1 VATEPSLYTV
11 GVAPHLRSSSSIAVL
26 NWTMVLAL
34 LPTAIAGAVSHAY
47 GQASVAPAGMDL
59 TNMSPALTAVAREL
73 GVEAASLWFLGI
85 MGTLTLALGLG
96 MLLEYLTQVLM
107 RQPYRALD
115 GHGAL
120 MGALLGLMMPPTT
133 PWWVLVFGILLAIVL
148 GKQLYGGIGAYA
160 MHPAVVGWLIL
171 LLSWPH
177 HLYPIGSASIAAASV
192 WPVGATL
199 AGGLF
204 LWWQGHIRPQI
215 PLAALASIA
224 IFSLLFAARLQGGP
238 LDQIL
243 DGHVMLGAFFLAT
256 DATSSPA
263 NRRVLWIYG
272 AGFGFLTVLIRAF
285 GVWPDA
291 VPFAV
296 LLMNILSPLLDRIKP
311 RMREVAAT

>member
-1 VATEPSLYTV
+1 MATEPILYTV
-11 GVAPHLRSSSSIAVL
+11 GVAPHLRSRTSIAAL

-34 LPTAIAGAVSHAY
+34 LPTEIAGAVGHAY
-47 GQASVAPAGMDL
+47 GSASGGQVDL
-59 TNMSPALTAVAREL
+59 GTMSQTLTAVASGL

-85 MGTLTLALGLG
+85 MGTLTMALGLG
-96 MLLEYLTQVLM
+96 MLVEYLTQVLM

-133 PWWVLVFGILLAIVL
+133 PWWVLFFGILLAIVL
-148 GKQLYGGIGAYA
+148 GKQLYGGIGGYA

-192 WPVGATL
+192 WSVGATL

-204 LWWQGHIRPQI
+204 LWWQGCIRPQI
-215 PLAALASIA
+215 PIAALASVA
-224 IFSLLFAARLQGGP
+224 VFSLLFASRLNGGP

-243 DGHVMLGAFFLAT
+243 DGHVILGAFFLAT

-263 NRRVLWIYG
+263 NRRALWIYG

-296 LLMNILSPLLDRIKP
+296 LLMNILSPLLDRLKP
-311 RMREVAAT
+311 RMREVRAS